1 MQIFRRLLGS
11 KYGGVFAGG
20 FLAIIAFAFIA
31 GDLSNSNFSLG
42 GQSSSEVARIG
53 KLSLTT
59 AELQSR
65 TQMVFERVRRDN
77 PALTIDQF
85 LADNGLNRVA
95 DELIASKALIA
106 YGEKH
111 GMKISKALVDAQIA
125 TNPAF
130 VDATGNFSET
140 VFRQLLSQQRVSEM
154 DLRDD
159 IKAQIIQQQL
169 LTPVSAGAKAPTSM
183 VPPYAA
189 MLIEE
194 RTGEMFGVPSA
205 TFAPKAP
212 PTDAELRA
220 YFAANGSQFAIPEQ
234 RKLRYALVNLSRFEA
249 QAKPTE
255 AELAALYKSKAAQ
268 YQARQ
273 VRDFSQLI
281 LTTQAAANDAAAK
294 AKQGQALTAV
304 ASSLGLA
311 ATRIDNVDQSQLA
324 SQTNAD
330 IAKAGFAA
338 ASNGVIGPVR
348 SPLGWAVLRVEA
360 VRDVPGKTL
369 DQVRAELTPELVT
382 VKERQL
388 FSEFLS
394 EIDGKLGDGV
404 GLADIA
410 KEKQLT
416 LVETPFIIR
425 DGKAPRDPAF
435 KADPALTAVLEAAF
449 AASQD
454 DDAQIVAVKP
464 DEEAA
469 ILSVSDIVPEGP
481 PAFNDVKAAVQV
493 AWALDKGT
501 AQARKVA
508 TQLAAELGKGGDP
521 AAALAKLGL
530 NGTPRQPLAARRADI
545 NQQNGRIPAP
555 LEALFTIKQGATRMI
570 PLDNKQGFI
579 VVRLNAIKPND
590 PNKVPQL
597 MQSTAAGLSN
607 VLGSEYSRQMLGA
620 IQKELGVTRNKDAM
634 ASVEA
639 ELRRTHGGGAE

>member
-31 GDLSNSNFSLG
+31 GDLSNSNFSIG
-42 GQSSSEVARIG
+42 GQSSSEVASIG
-53 KLSLTT
+53 KASLTT

-65 TQMVFERVRRDN
+65 AQMVFERMRQDN

-111 GMKISKALVDAQIA
+111 GMQIAKALVDAQIA
-125 TNPAF
+125 SNPAF

-140 VFRQLLSQQRVSEM
+140 VFRQLLSQQRVSEQ

-205 TFAPKAP
+205 TFAPKTPA
-212 PTDAELRA
+212 TDAELRA

-255 AELAALYKSKAAQ
+255 AELAELYKSKATQ
-268 YQARQ
+268 YKARQ

-324 SQTNAD
+324 SQTNAE

-394 EIDGKLGDGV
+394 EIDGRLGEGAS
-404 GLADIA
+404 LADIA

-425 DGKAPRDPAF
+425 TGQAPKNPEF
-435 KADPALTAVLEAAF
+435 KADPALTALLDPAF

-469 ILSVSDIVPEGP
+469 ILAVSEIVPEGP

-493 AWALDKGT
+493 AWALDKGA
-501 AQARKVA
+501 AQANKVA
-508 TQLAAELGKGGDP
+508 TQLAAELGKGADP
-521 AAALAKLGL
+521 AAVLAKLGL

-555 LEALFTIKQGATRMI
+555 LEALFTIKVGATRMI
-570 PLDNKQGFI
+570 PLENKQGFI
-579 VVRLNAIKPND
+579 VVRLDAIKPND
-590 PNKVPQL
+590 PTQVPQL
-597 MQSTAAGLSN
+597 MQSTQAGLSN
-607 VLGSEYSRQMLGA
+607 VLGSEYSRQLLNA

-639 ELRRTHGGGAE
+639 ELRRALGSGVE

>member
-31 GDLSNSNFSLG
+31 GDLSNSNFSIG

-140 VFRQLLSQQRVSEM
+140 VFRQLLGQQRVSEQ

-205 TFAPKAP
+205 TFAPKTP

-220 YFAANGSQFAIPEQ
+220 YFAANGSQFAVPEQ

-255 AELAALYKSKAAQ
+255 AELATLYKSKAAQ

-281 LTTQAAANDAAAK
+281 LTTQAAATDAAAK

-304 ASSLGLA
+304 ANSLGLA
-311 ATRIDNVDQSQLA
+311 ATRIDNVDAAQLA
-324 SQTNAD
+324 TQTNAE

-360 VRDVPGKTL
+360 VRDMPGKTL

-416 LVETPFIIR
+416 LVETPLIIR
-425 DGKAPRDPAF
+425 TGQAPKDPAF
-435 KADPALTAVLEAAF
+435 KADPALTAVLEPAF

-469 ILSVSDIVPEGP
+469 ILSVSEIVPEGP

-493 AWALDKGT
+493 AWALDKG
-501 AQARKVA
+501 AQQASKVA
-508 TQLAAELGKGGDP
+508 TQLAAELGKGADP
-521 AAALAKLGL
+521 AAVLAKLGL

-555 LEALFTIKQGATRMI
+555 LEALFTIKVGATRTI
-570 PLDNKQGFI
+570 PLENKQGFI
-579 VVRLNAIKPND
+579 VVRLDAIKPND
-590 PNKVPQL
+590 PTKIPQL

-607 VLGSEYSRQMLGA
+607 VLGSEYSRQLLNA

-639 ELRRTHGGGAE
+639 ELRRTHGSSAE

>member
-31 GDLSNSNFSLG
+31 GDLSNSNFSIG

-85 LADNGLNRVA
+85 LADNGLSRVA

-106 YGEKH
+106 YGEAH

-140 VFRQLLSQQRVSEM
+140 VFRQLLGQQRVSEQ

-194 RTGEMFGVPSA
+194 RTGEMFGVPAA
-205 TFAPKAP
+205 TFAPKTP

-220 YFAANGSQFAIPEQ
+220 YFTANGSQFAIPEQ

-255 AELAALYKSKAAQ
+255 AELATLYKSKAAQ

-281 LTTQAAANDAAAK
+281 LTTQAC
-294 AKQGQALTAV
+294 
-304 ASSLGLA
+304 
-311 ATRIDNVDQSQLA
+311 R
-324 SQTNAD
+324 
-330 IAKAGFAA
+330 
-338 ASNGVIGPVR
+338 P
-348 SPLGWAVLRVEA
+348 
-360 VRDVPGKTL
+360 
-369 DQVRAELTPELVT
+369 
-382 VKERQL
+382 
-388 FSEFLS
+388 
-394 EIDGKLGDGV
+394 
-404 GLADIA
+404 
-410 KEKQLT
+410 
-416 LVETPFIIR
+416 
-425 DGKAPRDPAF
+425 
-435 KADPALTAVLEAAF
+435 
-449 AASQD
+449 
-454 DDAQIVAVKP
+454 
-464 DEEAA
+464 
-469 ILSVSDIVPEGP
+469 
-481 PAFNDVKAAVQV
+481 
-493 AWALDKGT
+493 
-501 AQARKVA
+501 
-508 TQLAAELGKGGDP
+508 
-521 AAALAKLGL
+521 
-530 NGTPRQPLAARRADI
+530 
-545 NQQNGRIPAP
+545 
-555 LEALFTIKQGATRMI
+555 
-570 PLDNKQGFI
+570 
-579 VVRLNAIKPND
+579 
-590 PNKVPQL
+590 
-597 MQSTAAGLSN
+597 
-607 VLGSEYSRQMLGA
+607 
-620 IQKELGVTRNKDAM
+620 
-634 ASVEA
+634 
-639 ELRRTHGGGAE
+639 